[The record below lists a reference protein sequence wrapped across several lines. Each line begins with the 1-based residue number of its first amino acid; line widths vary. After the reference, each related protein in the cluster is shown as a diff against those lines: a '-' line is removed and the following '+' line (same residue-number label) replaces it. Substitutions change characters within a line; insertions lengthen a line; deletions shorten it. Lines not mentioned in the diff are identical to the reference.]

1 MMRCLWFFIVA
12 ILAPT
17 MAAAEDYRARL
28 PEDEIVYFLLP
39 DRFENGAAANDKG
52 NLKGDRLG
60 TGYDPTS
67 KGFYHGGDLKGLIKR
82 LDYIQ
87 GLGATAVWLAPVFKN
102 KPVQGAP
109 GEESAAYHGYWIT
122 DFTTID
128 PHLGSEADFKAL
140 VDAAHARGM
149 KVYMDIIT
157 NHTADV
163 IAYRECPASACPY
176 RSRADFPE
184 MAYTPFVPAGQEHAK
199 VPGWLNDVSL
209 YHNRG
214 NSTFRGESSTMGDFA
229 GLDDLKTEDPR
240 VVGGF
245 IDIYGAW
252 IDRFKVD
259 GFRIDTAK
267 HVNPE
272 FWTAFAPAM
281 IERAKANGIPNFHIF
296 AEIAVGDF
304 EPETSQVWTHISG
317 LPTTLDFAFRKAV
330 ELVIAKGQ
338 SPAIFSRLFAADA
351 LYKGGEATTLR
362 TPTFVSNHDLARFAY
377 FARQAF
383 PDESMA
389 DTLKRV
395 ELANALLFIARGVP
409 VVYSGDEQGFVGHGD
424 DQAARQDMFASRV
437 ASYNDQTLLGTGATT
452 AQANFNPAHPL
463 YQQIGMLSG
472 LRQQY
477 PALRRGRQVLRNY
490 DEAPGLLAISRTGA
504 NGPDVLAVFNTATHA
519 ISANVE
525 TDPKTMTFVALSG
538 SCPAAPRMPGSLAIS
553 LPPLS
558 YMICVAK

>member
-1 MMRCLWFFIVA
+1 MKRCLWLFIVA

-39 DRFENGAAANDKG
+39 DRFENGDTSNDKG
-52 NLKGDRLG
+52 NVRGDRLK
-60 TGYDPTS
+60 TGYDPTA
-67 KGFYHGGDLKGLIKR
+67 KGFYHGGDLKGVVKR

-87 GLGATAVWLAPVFKN
+87 SLGATAVWLAPVFKN

-109 GEESAAYHGYWIT
+109 GSESAAYHGYWIT

-128 PHLGSEADFKAL
+128 PHLGTEADFRTL

-163 IAYRECPASACPY
+163 IAYRECPDSACPY
-176 RSRADFPE
+176 RSRADHPE
-184 MAYTPFVPAGQEHAK
+184 GAYTPFVPGGQEHAK
-199 VPGWLNDVSL
+199 VPHWLNDMSL

-240 VVGGF
+240 VVSGF

-281 IERAKANGIPNFHIF
+281 IERAKTNGIPNFHIF
-296 AEIAVGDF
+296 GEVAAGDF
-304 EPETSQVWTHISG
+304 EPELSQVWTQISG

-330 ELVIAKGQ
+330 ELVVAKGQ
-338 SPAIFSRLFAADA
+338 SPAIFARLFAADA

-383 PDESMA
+383 PDESTA

-395 ELANALLFIARGVP
+395 ELANALLFVARGVP
-409 VVYSGDEQGFVGHGD
+409 VIYSGDEQGFVGHGD
-424 DQAARQDMFASRV
+424 DQAARQDMFASKV
-437 ASYNDQTLLGTGATT
+437 ASYNDQPLLGTNATT
-452 AQANFNPAHPL
+452 AQANFDPTHPL
-463 YQQIGMLSG
+463 YRQIAMLSD
-472 LRQQY
+472 LRLQY
-477 PALRRGRQVLRNY
+477 PALRYGRQILRNY
-490 DEAPGLLAISRTGA
+490 DEAPGLLAISRA
-504 NGPDVLAVFNTATHA
+504 AASSADVLAVFNTATYG

-525 TDPKTMTFVALSG
+525 IDPAITAFVALAG
-538 SCPAAPRMPGSLAIS
+538 NCPAAPRLPGSLAIS

>member
-1 MMRCLWFFIVA
+1 MIRCLWLFIIA

-39 DRFENGAAANDKG
+39 DRFENGDTSNDKG
-52 NLKGDRLG
+52 NVRGDRLK
-60 TGYDPTS
+60 TGYDPTA
-67 KGFYHGGDLKGLIKR
+67 KGFYHGGDLKGVVKR

-87 GLGATAVWLAPVFKN
+87 SLGATAVWLAPVFKN
-102 KPVQGAP
+102 KPVQGAS
-109 GEESAAYHGYWIT
+109 GSESAAYHGYWIT

-128 PHLGSEADFKAL
+128 PHLGTEADFRTL

-163 IAYRECPASACPY
+163 IAYRECPDAACPY
-176 RSRADFPE
+176 RSRADHPDG
-184 MAYTPFVPAGQEHAK
+184 AYTPFVPVGQEHAK
-199 VPGWLNDVSL
+199 VPHWLNDASL

-240 VVGGF
+240 VVSGF

-281 IERAKANGIPNFHIF
+281 IERAKTNGIPNFHIF
-296 AEIAVGDF
+296 GEVAAGDF
-304 EPETSQVWTHISG
+304 EPELSQVWTQISG

-330 ELVIAKGQ
+330 ELVVAKGQ
-338 SPAIFSRLFAADA
+338 SPAIFARLFAADA

-383 PDESMA
+383 PDESTA

-409 VVYSGDEQGFVGHGD
+409 VIYSGDEQGFVGHGD
-424 DQAARQDMFASRV
+424 DQAARQDMFASKV
-437 ASYNDQTLLGTGATT
+437 ASYNDQPLLGTNATT
-452 AQANFNPAHPL
+452 AQANFDPTHPL
-463 YQQIGMLSG
+463 YRQIAMLSD
-472 LRQQY
+472 LRLQY
-477 PALRRGRQVLRNY
+477 PALRYGRQILRNY
-490 DEAPGLLAISRTGA
+490 DEGPGLLAISRA
-504 NGPDVLAVFNTATHA
+504 AASSADVLAVFNTATHA

-525 TDPKTMTFVALSG
+525 IDPAITAFVALAG
-538 SCPAAPRMPGSLAIS
+538 NCPAAPRLSGSLAIS